1 MMTSQLER
9 RGSDRP
15 VQGPLQFSQGLGV
28 ASVNEHIGEVGEKE
42 AEIEWG
48 DKASHGVSGSQRYY

>member
-1 MMTSQLER
+1 MMTSHLER

-28 ASVNEHIGEVGEKE
+28 ANVNEHIGEVGENE
-42 AEIEWG
+42 AEMRGET
-48 DKASHGVSGSQRYY
+48 KPVTE